1 MFVSFKTTGRQTMKI
16 KSELSKSLTVPYLRS
31 LSSLPSF
38 VQVLSVLEI
47 TKGRQRIL
55 QVNSSHSSKSQKT
68 LFLDFCPIL
77 SCPRNHRRRTAE
89 TTSAAWRTSGGAT
102 TPPLPSARSPS
113 TRSTST
119 RFYVFLF
126 FLFLI
131 FSPFDF
137 HLSQKSV
144 ASNHDCR

>member
-38 VQVLSVLEI
+38 VQVLSVVEI

-68 LFLDFCPIL
+68 LSLTFVRSFPVVETIKGGQRRLQVQREEQVGERPHHLRPRLDRPRPVSTCFSFPFPEFCFLL
-77 SCPRNHRRRTAE
+77 SFTHLKQVWQAAK
-89 TTSAAWRTSGGAT
+89 TTGQR
-102 TPPLPSARSPS
+102 
-113 TRSTST
+113 
-119 RFYVFLF
+119 Y
-126 FLFLI
+126 
-131 FSPFDF
+131 
-137 HLSQKSV
+137 
-144 ASNHDCR
+144 